1 MKIIRTYKDMDIL
14 SSLKN
19 KNDKKEKNKSKR
31 IPEKFKYYSQDID
44 ADNEGSN
51 LDEYNLI
58 KDQLLGIDLNQNCK
72 EINKEEMKYLENLTH
87 EQCMAIIKEEFE
99 DNSERIYNEKKPNKT
114 EIIEMIKKS
123 ENISIY
129 SDEEE
134 EIINKKNI
142 KVENKNEDEKKEE
155 LIVENLNEKYKFIL
169 GDINW
174 NDITIKDI
182 NSKKLIYHNMGFY
195 KSATDYKNYAY
206 FS

>member
-1 MKIIRTYKDMDIL
+1 
-14 SSLKN
+14 
-19 KNDKKEKNKSKR
+19 
-31 IPEKFKYYSQDID
+31 
-44 ADNEGSN
+44 
-51 LDEYNLI
+51 
-58 KDQLLGIDLNQNCK
+58 
-72 EINKEEMKYLENLTH
+72 MKYLENLTH

-182 NSKKLIYHNMGFY
+182 NSKKFTYHNMGFY

>member
-1 MKIIRTYKDMDIL
+1 
-14 SSLKN
+14 
-19 KNDKKEKNKSKR
+19 
-31 IPEKFKYYSQDID
+31 
-44 ADNEGSN
+44 
-51 LDEYNLI
+51 
-58 KDQLLGIDLNQNCK
+58 
-72 EINKEEMKYLENLTH
+72 MKYLENLTH

-169 GDINW
+169 GDIYW

-182 NSKKLIYHNMGFY
+182 NSKKFTYHNMGFY

>member
-1 MKIIRTYKDMDIL
+1 
-14 SSLKN
+14 
-19 KNDKKEKNKSKR
+19 
-31 IPEKFKYYSQDID
+31 
-44 ADNEGSN
+44 
-51 LDEYNLI
+51 
-58 KDQLLGIDLNQNCK
+58 
-72 EINKEEMKYLENLTH
+72 
-87 EQCMAIIKEEFE
+87 
-99 DNSERIYNEKKPNKT
+99 
-114 EIIEMIKKS
+114 MIKKS

-182 NSKKLIYHNMGFY
+182 NSKKFTYHNMGFY

>member
-1 MKIIRTYKDMDIL
+1 
-14 SSLKN
+14 
-19 KNDKKEKNKSKR
+19 
-31 IPEKFKYYSQDID
+31 
-44 ADNEGSN
+44 
-51 LDEYNLI
+51 
-58 KDQLLGIDLNQNCK
+58 
-72 EINKEEMKYLENLTH
+72 MKYLENLTH

-169 GDINW
+169 GDIYW

-182 NSKKLIYHNMGFY
+182 NSKKFIYHNMGFY